1 MSNKKMGVLES
12 RFADFIWN
20 NEPVTSGQFC
30 ILYLTFTL

>member
-20 NEPVTSGQFC
+20 NEPVTSGQ
-30 ILYLTFTL
+30 LVKMGKRN

>member
-20 NEPVTSGQFC
+20 NEPITSGQLVK
-30 ILYLTFTL
+30 IAEKN